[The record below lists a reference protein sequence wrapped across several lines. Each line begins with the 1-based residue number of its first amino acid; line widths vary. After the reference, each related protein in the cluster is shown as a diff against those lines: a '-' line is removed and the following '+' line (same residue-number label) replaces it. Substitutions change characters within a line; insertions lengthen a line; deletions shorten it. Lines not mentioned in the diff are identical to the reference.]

1 MPADRTAA
9 PRPAPQPRL
18 DPQPTD
24 VSTRDP
30 LTDEELVRRLAA
42 GSEAYLAIAY
52 HRWQPLVLA
61 LARRALGDSQ
71 EAEDVTQQVFL
82 AVWRNRH
89 RYRASRGPVTGW
101 LTGITR
107 HKIADALAARTRRDR
122 LVVAAGSALLAGGAA
137 HIDEAIGRPDEALDR
152 VLVSQELAR
161 LPEPQQQ
168 VLRMAFYEDLTQA
181 QIAERT
187 GWPLG
192 TVKSHARRG
201 LHQLR
206 RGLEPDRSS
215 AAEPRN

>member
-1 MPADRTAA
+1 MSADRTAA
-9 PRPAPQPRL
+9 LRPAAPQPPSA
-18 DPQPTD
+18 PQPTD
-24 VSTRDP
+24 APTRDP

-42 GSEAYLAIAY
+42 GSEACLAIAY
-52 HRWQPLVLA
+52 RRWKPLVLA
-61 LARRALGDSQ
+61 MARKALGDSQ

-89 RYRASRGPVTGW
+89 RYRAGRGPVTGW
-101 LTGITR
+101 LIGIAR
-107 HKIADALAARTRRDR
+107 HKIADALAARTRRAR
-122 LVVAAGSALLAGGAA
+122 LIAAAGSALSDA
-137 HIDEAIGRPDEALDR
+137 DEAIGQPDEALDR
-152 VLVSQELAR
+152 VLVGQELAR

-201 LHQLR
+201 LRRLR
-206 RGLEPDRSS
+206 SGLEPGRSS
-215 AAEPRN
+215 AAAPKS

>member
-1 MPADRTAA
+1 MSADRTAA
-9 PRPAPQPRL
+9 PRPAPQPSP

-24 VSTRDP
+24 APTPDP

-42 GSEAYLAIAY
+42 GSEACLAIAY

-82 AVWRNRH
+82 AVWRHRH
-89 RYRASRGPVTGW
+89 RYRAGRGPVTGW
-101 LTGITR
+101 LIGIAR
-107 HKIADALAARTRRDR
+107 HKIADTLAARTRRAR
-122 LVVAAGSALLAGGAA
+122 LIVAAGSALSPA
-137 HIDEAIGRPDEALDR
+137 DEAIGRPDEALDR
-152 VLVSQELAR
+152 VLVSRELAR

-168 VLRMAFYEDLTQA
+168 VLRMAFYDDLTQA

-192 TVKSHARRG
+192 TVKSHVRRG

-206 RGLEPDRSS
+206 RGLEPGRSG
-215 AAEPRN
+215 AVEPKN

>member
-1 MPADRTAA
+1 MSADRTAA
-9 PRPAPQPRL
+9 LRPASQPAP
-18 DPQPTD
+18 DAQPMD
-24 VSTRDP
+24 VPTPGP

-61 LARRALGDSQ
+61 LARRTLGDSQ

-89 RYRASRGPVTGW
+89 RYRASRGSVTGW
-101 LTGITR
+101 LTGIAR
-107 HKIADALAARTRRDR
+107 HKIADALAARTRRALLID
-122 LVVAAGSALLAGGAA
+122 AAGSALSYA
-137 HIDEAIGRPDEALDR
+137 DEATGRPDEALDR
-152 VLVSQELAR
+152 VLVSRELAR
-161 LPEPQQQ
+161 LPAPQQQ
-168 VLRMAFYEDLTQA
+168 VLRMTFYDDLTQA

-206 RGLEPDRSS
+206 RGLEPGRSD
-215 AAEPRN
+215 AAGPKS

>member
-1 MPADRTAA
+1 MPADRIAA
-9 PRPAPQPRL
+9 LRPAASQCPSH
-18 DPQPTD
+18 PQPTGFP
-24 VSTRDP
+24 TRDS

-42 GSEAYLAIAY
+42 GSEACLAIAY
-52 HRWQPLVLA
+52 HRWQPLILA

-82 AVWRNRH
+82 ALWRNRH

-101 LTGITR
+101 LTGIAR
-107 HKIADALAARTRRDR
+107 HKIADALAARTRRAR
-122 LVVAAGSALLAGGAA
+122 LIVAAGSVLSPA
-137 HIDEAIGRPDEALDR
+137 DEAIGRPDEALDR
-152 VLVSQELAR
+152 VLVNQELAR

-168 VLRMAFYEDLTQA
+168 VLRMAFYDDLTQA

-206 RGLEPDRSS
+206 RGLEAGRNG
-215 AAEPRN
+215 AAEPKS

>member
-1 MPADRTAA
+1 MPH
-9 PRPAPQPRL
+9 
-18 DPQPTD
+18 
-24 VSTRDP
+24 S
-30 LTDEELVRRLAA
+30 LTDEELMRRLAA
-42 GSEAYLAIAY
+42 GSEACLALAY
-52 HRWQPLVLA
+52 HRWQPLVLG

-82 AVWRNRH
+82 AVWRDRH

-101 LTGITR
+101 LTGIAR
-107 HKIADALAARTRRDR
+107 HKIADALAARSRRAR
-122 LVVAAGSALLAGGAA
+122 LIVAAGSAALSHA
-137 HIDEAIGRPDEALDR
+137 DETTGRPDEALDR
-152 VLVSQELAR
+152 VLVSRELAR

-168 VLRMAFYEDLTQA
+168 VLRMAFYDDLTQA

-206 RGLEPDRSS
+206 RGLEPSRNG
-215 AAEPRN
+215 AAEPKS

>member
-1 MPADRTAA
+1 MSADRTAA
-9 PRPAPQPRL
+9 LRPASPPPPDPRPTGV
-18 DPQPTD
+18 PTRE
-24 VSTRDP
+24 S

-42 GSEAYLAIAY
+42 GSEACLAIAY

-61 LARRALGDSQ
+61 LARKALGDSQ
-71 EAEDVTQQVFL
+71 EAEDVTQLVFL

-101 LTGITR
+101 LIGIAR
-107 HKIADALAARTRRDR
+107 HKIADTLAARTRRAR
-122 LVVAAGSALLAGGAA
+122 LIAAAGSALPLAPEVTGRA
-137 HIDEAIGRPDEALDR
+137 DEVLDR
-152 VLVSQELAR
+152 VLLSHELAR

-168 VLRMAFYEDLTQA
+168 VLRMAFYDDLTQA

-206 RGLEPDRSS
+206 RGLESSRSS
-215 AAEPRN
+215 NAAEQSKS